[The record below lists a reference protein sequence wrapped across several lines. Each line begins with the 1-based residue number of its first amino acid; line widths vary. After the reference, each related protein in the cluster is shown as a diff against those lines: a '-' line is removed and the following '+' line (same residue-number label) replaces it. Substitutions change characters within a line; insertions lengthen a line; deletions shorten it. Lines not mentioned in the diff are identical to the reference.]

1 MIKDDGFLAND
12 MPSSGKYDDL
22 IDVGVGKHT
31 PELPAC
37 VSGQFLQGT
46 FVTDVGG
53 RDGKKSASSCIRRD
67 GEITISGYPH
77 M

>member
-1 MIKDDGFLAND
+1 MIKDDEFLAND

-22 IDVGVGKHT
+22 IDVGLENIH
-31 PELPAC
+31 PNYQRA
-37 VSGQFLQGT
+37 FLDN
-46 FVTDVGG
+46 FSRNVCYRCWG